1 MKHRLLA
8 LWLASLA
15 VVIGSINFSGCRP
28 VSNDQ
33 KSIVVTHSILGS
45 IVKEL
50 IGTEAAVTV
59 LMPDGVD
66 PHEWEPSA
74 RDIEKVNNAD
84 LVIRNGL
91 GLESGLQSTLDQA
104 AARGVAIFTATDHI
118 QIRRVGVGEGIP
130 GDDPDQQIGAPDP
143 HFWVD
148 PVAMKQVVTA
158 LAAELKS
165 SLGIDADAR
174 ARDIES
180 RIDTLNTE
188 IFGMVN
194 TVPLE
199 NGKLVTGHESM
210 GYFAQRYGFKLVGAV
225 IPNLSSQAEVSA
237 ADIAALITLV
247 TENQVKAIFTETGT
261 NPAVAQTVADAIGA
275 KVVELV
281 TVALPPDGSYFTYM
295 RNLAETV
302 VTALK

>member
-1 MKHRLLA
+1 MKYRLSMASISVLVLVGSILLA
-8 LWLASLA
+8 A
-15 VVIGSINFSGCRP
+15 CRTTG
-28 VSNDQ
+28 NEE
-33 KSIVVTHSILGS
+33 KSVVVTHSILGS

-50 IGTEAAVTV
+50 IGTEATVTV

-91 GLESGLQSTLDQA
+91 GLEEGLQQTLDGA
-104 AARGVAIFTATDHI
+104 EKHGVAMFSTTDFI
-118 QIRRVGVGEGIP
+118 EIRYVGAGEGIP

-148 PVAMKQVVTA
+148 PMAMKRVVTA

-165 SLGIDADAR
+165 SLEIDADSR
-174 ARDIES
+174 ARNLES
-180 RIDTLNTE
+180 RLEGLNSE
-188 IFGMVN
+188 ITALAA
-194 TVPLE
+194 TVPIE
-199 NGKLVTGHESM
+199 NRKLVTGHESM
-210 GYFAQRYGFKLVGAV
+210 GYFAQRYGFTLIGAV

-237 ADIAALITLV
+237 ADIAALIELV
-247 TENQVKAIFTETGT
+247 RENQVKAIFTETGT
-261 NPAVAQTVADAIGA
+261 NPAIAQAVADAIGA

-281 TVALPPDGSYFTYM
+281 TVALPPDGSYFAYM
-295 RNLAETV
+295 QNLAGTV
-302 VTALK
+302 VAALK